1 MIELIFFGR
10 GGMGGVTAS
19 KILAESAIIS
29 GNYPEVSA
37 FPSFG
42 TERRGAPVQA
52 FCRISDEPIWTRSHI
67 KLADYVVVLDETIFG
82 EHIINRIKD
91 GGALILNSPKCPA
104 DIRKEFNF
112 ANRPITI
119 VTSDLTQIAF
129 DLKLTNRENH
139 PIVNTSVLGVISK
152 SSLKISMTDVAKAI
166 ENKFGQSKITDL
178 NIQAANQAGDQ
189 AQIEEVA

>member
-1 MIELIFFGR
+1 MIELITFGR

-42 TERRGAPVQA
+42 TERRGAPVLA

-67 KLADYVVVLDETIFG
+67 KQADYAIVLDESIFG
-82 EHIINRIKD
+82 AHIVTRIKD

-104 DIRKEFNF
+104 DIRKEYDFGG
-112 ANRPITI
+112 RPITI

-129 DLKLTNRENH
+129 DLNLTNRENH
-139 PIVNTSVLGVISK
+139 PIVNTSVLGVMTK
-152 SSLKISMTDVAKAI
+152 SSLKISMEDVAQAI
-166 ENKFGQSKITDL
+166 RNKFGENKITDS
-178 NIQAANQAGDQ
+178 NIKAAQQAADQ
-189 AQIEEVA
+189 AQIEEAA